1 MAEELVILG
10 AGGSAG
16 DIVWCIEEINRASK
30 QWALRGFLDD
40 DPARQGDSVRG
51 VPVLGPLSDAA
62 ELTDARFLVGVA
74 HYLRPLVRRDIVER
88 LRLPSERFATLVH
101 PQAAVAPEV
110 GVGAGTIVFQG
121 VVVCSGASMGDHV
134 FIGHRCVVSHDAV
147 VEDYATL
154 ASGVIVC
161 GGGRIAEGAYAGA
174 GSVIKDGV
182 AVGPG
187 AVTGL
192 GSVVFRDVPPGEL
205 VVGNP
210 ARAVPRQPAGAP
222 A

>member
-1 MAEELVILG
+1 VAEELVILG

-16 DIVWCIEEINRASK
+16 DIIWCVEEINRVSK
-30 QWALRGFLDD
+30 KWTLRGFLDD
-40 DPARQGDSVRG
+40 DPARQGGAVRG
-51 VPVLGPLSDAA
+51 YPIMGPLTAVA
-62 ELTDARFLVGVA
+62 ELTEARFLVGVA
-74 HYLRPLVRRDIVER
+74 HYLRPLVRRDIVQR
-88 LRLPSERFATLVH
+88 LQLPSERFATLVH

-121 VVVCSGASMGDHV
+121 TIVCHGASLGDHV
-134 FIGHRCVVSHDAV
+134 FLGYRCVVSHDAV

-154 ASGVIVC
+154 ASGAVVC
-161 GGGRIAEGAYAGA
+161 GGGRIEAAGYAGA

-182 AVGPG
+182 VVGAG

-192 GSVVFRDVPPGEL
+192 GSVVFRDVPSGEL